1 LSLPLRSLADR
12 PGLLILLAATLLT
25 VVWSCQPLV
34 HDDIFWHIRAGEWI
48 AHHHR
53 VPLVDGFS
61 FTRAGSRW
69 ITHEW
74 GFSCLAAIAYR
85 WDGFLGIFVATALA
99 MLGIGSAVYRR
110 CEARDTW
117 GATTAAA
124 GLGLSL
130 LAVRS
135 LVFLRPALIG
145 EVCFALALVAL
156 DRYRRTST
164 LGSLVLLGLIFWVW
178 ANIHSGVIF
187 GLFVL
192 GLQAIESV
200 LPAKWTGDVPASP
213 RRRWVLP
220 SACAAIGALCLLNP
234 NGLDALRFP
243 FLLNKVFFHSGIE
256 WDLGQ
261 FEGYSPLKNTP
272 LMLLTLA
279 LLVGWLRRSP
289 RSRPRLWEIAAIA
302 TFFLLS
308 LRASRFMFSL
318 VILMVPVVVRLWSRA
333 AEEHDTRS
341 AVGARWA
348 VAAILA
354 ATLGIFAWRSGLSW
368 PPRALDRSLPA
379 GPARFLEAQGLHGHM
394 FHHANH
400 GGYLYF
406 ALGEPIFW
414 DGRNDVFWTLTREVT
429 TTDFSVIRERYGVD
443 ILVLTEREYSDMRS
457 VVEGGDWGLVYWD
470 DSAAVYLARSRF
482 APRLG
487 ELELHQFLGFG
498 GNPAEVNTLAAQ
510 PATAAAAHAELQR
523 LLSFWPE
530 NQRALYLLGV
540 LDFYTGD
547 LEASR
552 DALNRALAL
561 GPNDVLEKTLAAVER
576 AAANRR

>member
-1 LSLPLRSLADR
+1 LSPLPRSLADR
-12 PGLLILLAATLLT
+12 PGQLVLLATALLA

-48 AHHHR
+48 AQHHR
-53 VPLVDGFS
+53 VPLEDSFS

-85 WDGFLGIFVATALA
+85 WDGFLGIFVGTALA
-99 MLGIGSAVYRR
+99 MLGIGWAVYRR
-110 CEARDTW
+110 CGVRDTW
-117 GATTAAA
+117 GATAAAA

-145 EVCFALALVAL
+145 EVCFALALLVL
-156 DRYRRTST
+156 DRYRRTHT
-164 LGSLVLLGLIFWVW
+164 LGSLVSLGLIFWIW

-192 GLQAIESV
+192 GLQAIEGW
-200 LPAKWTGDVPASP
+200 LPAAWTRRDAPGSP
-213 RRRWVLP
+213 RGRWVLP
-220 SACAAIGALCLLNP
+220 AACAAIGATCLLNP
-234 NGLDALRFP
+234 NGLDTLRFP
-243 FLLNKVFFHSGIE
+243 FLLNKVFFHSGIQ

-261 FEGYSPLKNTP
+261 FEGYSPLRNTP

-279 LLVGWLRRSP
+279 LLVGWLRRGP
-289 RSRPRLWEIAAIA
+289 RSRPQPWEIVAIA

-308 LRASRFMFSL
+308 LRASRFVFSL
-318 VILMVPVVVRLWSRA
+318 AILIVPVIARLWSRA
-333 AEEHDTRS
+333 AEENETRS
-341 AVGARWA
+341 AGAARWA

-354 ATLGIFAWRSGLSW
+354 ATLGIFAWRSASSW
-368 PPRALDRSLPA
+368 PPRELDRSLPV

-429 TTDFSVIRERYGVD
+429 TTDFSVIRARYGID
-443 ILVLTEREYSDMRS
+443 ILVLTEREYGDLRS

-482 APRLG
+482 GPRLG
-487 ELELHQFLGFG
+487 ELELHQFRGFG
-498 GNPAEVNTLAAQ
+498 GNPAEVKTLAAQ
-510 PATAAAAHAELQR
+510 PATAAAAHAELQH

-547 LEASR
+547 LAASR

-561 GPNDVLEKTLAAVER
+561 GPNDVLEKTLAAVVQ
-576 AAANRR
+576 AANRK

>member
-1 LSLPLRSLADR
+1 LA
-12 PGLLILLAATLLT
+12 

-53 VPLVDGFS
+53 VPLVDSFS

-85 WDGFLGIFVATALA
+85 WDGFLGIFAATALA
-99 MLGIGSAVYRR
+99 MLAIGCAVYRR
-110 CEARDTW
+110 CEVRNSRS
-117 GATTAAA
+117 ATAAAA

-135 LVFLRPALIG
+135 LVFLRPALVG
-145 EVCFALALVAL
+145 EICFALALVVL
-156 DRYRRTST
+156 DRYRRTPT
-164 LGSLVLLGLIFWVW
+164 LGSLAFLGLIFWVW

-192 GLQAIESV
+192 GLQAIESL
-200 LPAKWTGDVPASP
+200 LPAAWTGEVSGGP

-220 SACAAIGALCLLNP
+220 ASCAAIGALCLLNP

-243 FLLNKVFFHSGIE
+243 FLLNKVFFHSGIQ

-279 LLVGWLRRSP
+279 LLVGWLRPSP
-289 RSRPRLWEIAAIA
+289 RSWPRPWEIAAIA

-308 LRASRFMFSL
+308 LRASRFVFSL
-318 VILMVPVVVRLWSRA
+318 AILMVPVIARLWSRS
-333 AEEHDTRS
+333 AEENDTRS
-341 AVGARWA
+341 AVATRWA

-354 ATLGIFAWRSGLSW
+354 ATLAIFAWRSGSSW
-368 PPRALDRSLPA
+368 PPRALDRSLPV
-379 GPARFLEAQGLHGHM
+379 GPARFLEAQGLHGRI

-400 GGYLYF
+400 GGYLHF

-429 TTDFSVIRERYGVD
+429 TTDFRVIRERYGVD

-457 VVEGGDWGLVYWD
+457 VVESGDWGLVYWD

-487 ELELHQFLGFG
+487 ELELHQFRGFG
-498 GNPAEVNTLAAQ
+498 GNPAEVKALAAE
-510 PATAAAAHAELQR
+510 PATAAAARGELQG

-547 LEASR
+547 LAASR
-552 DALNRALAL
+552 DAVSRALAL
-561 GPNDVLEKTLAAVER
+561 GPNDILEKTLAAVER
-576 AAANRR
+576 AAANRK